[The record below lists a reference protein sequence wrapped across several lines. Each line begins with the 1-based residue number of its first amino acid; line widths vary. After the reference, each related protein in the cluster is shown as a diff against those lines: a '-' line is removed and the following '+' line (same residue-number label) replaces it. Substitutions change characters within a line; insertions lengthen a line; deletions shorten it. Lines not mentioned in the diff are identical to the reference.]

1 VFLKAGDKTTI
12 TFELSA
18 KDLAILDEKNRW
30 VVKPG
35 DIDIYIGGQ
44 QPDVKLVKE
53 NKILMG
59 TVTLT
64 GDNYYLE

>member
-1 VFLKAGDKTTI
+1 
-12 TFELSA
+12 
-18 KDLAILDEKNRW
+18 

-35 DIDIYIGGQ
+35 DIDIYVGGQ